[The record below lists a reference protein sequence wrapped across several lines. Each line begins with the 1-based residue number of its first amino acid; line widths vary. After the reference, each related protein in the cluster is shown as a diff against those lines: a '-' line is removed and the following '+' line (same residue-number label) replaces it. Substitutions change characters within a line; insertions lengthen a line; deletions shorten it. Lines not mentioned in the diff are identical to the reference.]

1 MTNKTPKTRSDFS
14 EPDSPW
20 KPLGARQEDRDVKK
34 QAVLRAASRL
44 FLERGWNRATLQ
56 ELADR
61 LNITKPAL
69 YNYFSSKEDILRH
82 CLPLNEEMTLAA
94 FDKAEAHSG
103 TGRERLRVFLE
114 LYAAINMSERGAFP
128 NRLDDRELQDELRQE
143 LRAIKRRI
151 DRRARALVEAGIADG
166 SITPCDVRLTTFAF
180 MGAIQ
185 SISRWYRPDGPQ
197 ASEEIAREFATRII
211 CGLLP
216 SEIRDRTNA

>member
-1 MTNKTPKTRSDFS
+1 MANKTSKTPADFS
-14 EPDSPW
+14 DPESPW
-20 KPLGARQEDRDVKK
+20 KPLGARQEERDAKK

-82 CLPLNEEMTLAA
+82 CISLNEEMTLSA
-94 FDKAEAHSG
+94 FDTAEAHPG
-103 TGRERLRVFLE
+103 TGLERLRVFLE
-114 LYAAINMSERGAFP
+114 LYAAVNMSERGAFP
-128 NRLDDRELQDELRQE
+128 NRLDDRELQDEVRHE
-143 LRAIKRRI
+143 LRAIKRGI

-166 SITPCDVRLTTFAF
+166 SITPCDVRLATFAF

-185 SISRWYRPDGPQ
+185 SISRWYKPDGAQ
-197 ASEEIAREFATRII
+197 ASEDIAREFATRII
-211 CGLLP
+211 SGLLP
-216 SEIRDRTNA
+216 SETRDRAHD